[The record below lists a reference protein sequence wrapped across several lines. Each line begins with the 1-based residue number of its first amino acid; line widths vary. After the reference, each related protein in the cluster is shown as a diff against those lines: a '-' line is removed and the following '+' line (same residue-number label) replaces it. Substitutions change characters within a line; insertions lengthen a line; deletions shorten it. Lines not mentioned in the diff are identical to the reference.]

1 MLSAK
6 YLLSKYA
13 CTLGLGLLLA
23 VQSIAAFPQA
33 AVIIE
38 AELPDFVAVEA
49 AGQDEARQV
58 GKSGIL
64 SDKTMDDKL
73 MCIAN
78 NYN

>member
-1 MLSAK
+1 M
-6 YLLSKYA
+6 
-13 CTLGLGLLLA
+13 A

-58 GKSGIL
+58 GKAGIL
-64 SDKTMDDKL
+64 RDKTMDVKL
-73 MCIAN
+73 MYIVHR
-78 NYN
+78 